1 MSKLYTPKLTGAFK
15 NLIGSSKL
23 IGNTTS
29 RGFAAAHPK
38 VLANA
43 PPTRVTTLANG
54 LRVASEDSGK
64 STCTVGLWIDAGSRY
79 ENNQNNGTAH
89 FLEHMAFKGTSNRS
103 QLQLELEIENMGAHL
118 NAYTSREQ
126 TVYYAK
132 SFSKDL
138 PQSVEI
144 LADIIQNSKLGEE
157 EIERERGVI
166 LREMEEIEQNQQ
178 EVVFDYL
185 HATAYQGT
193 PLGFTILGPSEN
205 IQGIQRQDLVKYIK
219 EHYHPSRMVLA
230 AAGGVDH
237 DKLVN
242 LAKEFFSTE
251 EAAAPREEIPLVG
264 HQPCHFTGSEI
275 RHWNMDMPHV
285 HVAIAIESVGWQHHD
300 TIPLMIANQIIGSW
314 DRSSANGS
322 HFPNP
327 LVRNMSKNNYAVSY
341 QSFNTLYTDT
351 GLWGMYF
358 VSDNDNVCSATEA
371 IQWEWMRLCTDM
383 NDMEVTRAKN
393 TLLTNMALM
402 LDGTTP
408 VCEDIGRQMLF
419 YGRRISWPELARRIQ
434 DVSYEE
440 VKEVLNTYLWDT
452 CPAVAAIGPTNA
464 LPDYAVMRAKMYKWS
479 F

>member
-1 MSKLYTPKLTGAFK
+1 MAKLFNSNLGKSLKNCIGNPNLNGSSYRLIASNPKL
-15 NLIGSSKL
+15 
-23 IGNTTS
+23 
-29 RGFAAAHPK
+29 
-38 VLANA
+38 
-43 PPTRVTTLANG
+43 VTNFPETQVTKLANG
-54 LRVASEDSGK
+54 LRVASEDNGLP
-64 STCTVGLWIDAGSRY
+64 TCTVGLWIDAGSRY
-79 ENNQNNGTAH
+79 ENNANNGTAH

-103 QLQLELEIENMGAHL
+103 QLELELEVENMGAHL

-144 LADIIQNSKLGEE
+144 LADIIQNSKLGET

-193 PLGFTILGPSEN
+193 PLGLTILGPSEN
-205 IQGIQRQDLVKYIK
+205 IQTIQKSDLEKYIK

-237 DKLVN
+237 EKLVQ
-242 LAKEFFSTE
+242 LAKEFFCTDVAPIE
-251 EAAAPREEIPLVG
+251 ERDNFFG
-264 HQPCHFTGSEI
+264 HQPCAFTGSEI
-275 RHWNMDMPHV
+275 RHWNQSMPHV
-285 HVAIAIESVGWQHHD
+285 HVAMAVESVGWQHHD
-300 TIPLMIANQIIGSW
+300 TIPLMLANQIIGSW
-314 DRSSANGS
+314 NRSSVNGS
-322 HFPNP
+322 NFPNP
-327 LVRNMSKNNYAVSY
+327 LMRNMSKSNAAISY
-341 QSFNTLYTDT
+341 QSFNTVYTDT

-358 VSDNDNVCSATEA
+358 VSDNENVCEATELV
-371 IQWEWMRLCTDM
+371 QQEWMRLCTQLTPV
-383 NDMEVTRAKN
+383 EVARAKN

-434 DVSYEE
+434 DVNF
-440 VKEVLNTYLWDT
+440 KEVQNVMDTYVWDT
-452 CPAVAAIGPTNA
+452 CPAVAAIGPTSA
-464 LPDYAVMRAKMYKWS
+464 IPDYALIRSRMYKWN

>member
-1 MSKLYTPKLTGAFK
+1 MSKLINPRLGRSLK
-15 NLIGSSKL
+15 NCIGSPKL
-23 IGNTTS
+23 IGNS
-29 RGFAAAHPK
+29 NRFATAPSK
-38 VLANA
+38 IFTNA
-43 PPTRVTTLANG
+43 PKTRVTELTNG
-54 LRVASEDSGK
+54 LRVASENSGR

-79 ENNQNNGTAH
+79 EDEDNNGTAH
-89 FLEHMAFKGTSNRS
+89 FLEHMAFKGTANRS
-103 QLQLELEIENMGAHL
+103 QLQLELEVENIGAHL

-138 PQSVEI
+138 PQAVEI

-185 HATAYQGT
+185 HSTAYQGT
-193 PLGFTILGPSEN
+193 PLGLTILGPPEN
-205 IQGIQRQDLVKYIK
+205 IQRIQREDLVKYVK

-237 DKLVN
+237 DRLVD
-242 LAKEFFSTE
+242 LAKEFFSADVE
-251 EAAAPREEIPLVG
+251 SVSERMPWVG
-264 HQPCHFTGSEI
+264 HQPCTFTGSEI
-275 RHWNMDMPHV
+275 RHWNDGMPHV
-285 HVAIAIESVGWQHHD
+285 HVAIAVESVGWQHHD

-314 DRSSANGS
+314 DRSSVNGS
-322 HFPNP
+322 HYPNP
-327 LVRNMSKNNYAVSY
+327 LVRHMSKTNQAISY

-358 VSDNDNVCSATEA
+358 VSDNENISECTTA
-371 IQWEWMRLCTDM
+371 IQDEWMRMCTDM
-383 NDMEVTRAKN
+383 NAMEVTRAKN

-434 DVSYEE
+434 DVSMEE
-440 VKEVLNTYLWDT
+440 VKDVMNTYVWDT
-452 CPAVAAIGPTNA
+452 CPAVAAIGPTGA
-464 LPDYAVMRAKMYKWS
+464 LPDYALLRAKMYKWS
-479 F
+479 Y

>member
-1 MSKLYTPKLTGAFK
+1 MAKLFNSQMGRSLQKF
-15 NLIGSSKL
+15 IGSSNAL
-23 IGNTTS
+23 VGQS
-29 RGFAAAHPK
+29 RLMASSCTPC
-38 VLANA
+38 VLSS
-43 PPTRVTTLANG
+43 PETRVTKLDNG
-54 LRVASEDSGK
+54 LRVASEDNGL

-79 ENNQNNGTAH
+79 ETNENNGTAH

-103 QLQLELEIENMGAHL
+103 QLDLELEVENMGGHL

-132 SFSKDL
+132 AFSKDL
-138 PQSVEI
+138 PQAVEI
-144 LADIIQNSKLGEE
+144 LADIIQNSKLGDQ

-193 PLGFTILGPSEN
+193 PLGLTILGPSQN
-205 IQGIQRQDLVKYIK
+205 IQNIQREDLLKYIK
-219 EHYHPSRMVLA
+219 EHYQPSRMVLA

-237 DKLVN
+237 DKLVD
-242 LAKEFFSTE
+242 LAKEFFCTDVACE
-251 EAAAPREEIPLVG
+251 QTQTPFYG
-264 HQPCHFTGSEI
+264 YQPCTFTGSEI
-275 RHWNMDMPHV
+275 RHWNQSMPHV
-285 HVAIAIESVGWQHHD
+285 HVALAVESVGWQHND

-314 DRSSANGS
+314 DRSSVNGG

-327 LVRNMSKNNYAVSY
+327 LVRAMSKHNLAVSY

-358 VSDNDNVCSATEA
+358 VSDNENVDYATEA
-371 IQWEWMRLCTDM
+371 VQDEWMRLCTELT
-383 NDMEVTRAKN
+383 EVEVARAKN
-393 TLLTNMALM
+393 TLLTNMALT

-434 DVSYEE
+434 DVNFEE
-440 VKEVLNTYLWDT
+440 IKNALNTYVWDT
-452 CPAVAAIGPTNA
+452 CPAVAAIGPTSA
-464 LPDYAVMRAKMYKWS
+464 LPDYSLIRAKMYKWS
-479 F
+479 Y

>member
-1 MSKLYTPKLTGAFK
+1 MAKLFNPKLGRTLK
-15 NLIGSSKL
+15 NVIGSPQLIGSTR
-23 IGNTTS
+23 N
-29 RGFAAAHPK
+29 AAVQK
-38 VLANA
+38 QKILANA
-43 PPTRVTTLANG
+43 PETRVTKLANG
-54 LRVASEDSGK
+54 LRVASENSGR

-79 ENNQNNGTAH
+79 EDNHNNGTAH

-103 QLQLELEIENMGAHL
+103 QLDLELEVENMGAHL

-132 SFSKDL
+132 AFSKDIG
-138 PQSVEI
+138 QAVEI

-157 EIERERGVI
+157 EIERERSVI

-193 PLGFTILGPSEN
+193 PLGLTILGPSEN
-205 IQGIQRQDLVKYIK
+205 IQRIQREDLVKYINQ
-219 EHYHPSRMVLA
+219 HYRPSRMVLA

-237 DKLVN
+237 DRLVG
-242 LAKEFFSTE
+242 LAKEFFQTDVDE
-251 EAAAPREEIPLVG
+251 KQDDMPWVG
-264 HQPCHFTGSEI
+264 HQPCTFTGSEI
-275 RHWNMDMPHV
+275 RHWNQAMPHV
-285 HVAIAIESVGWQHHD
+285 HVAIAVESVGWQHHD
-300 TIPLMIANQIIGSW
+300 TVPLMIANQIIGSW
-314 DRSSANGS
+314 DRSSVNGA

-327 LVRNMSKNNYAVSY
+327 LVREMTKNNYAVSY

-358 VSDNDNVCSATEA
+358 VSDNENVFDATEV
-371 IQWEWMRLCTDM
+371 IQGEWMRMCTEM
-383 NDMEVTRAKN
+383 NEMEVTRAKN

-434 DVSYEE
+434 SVSHQE
-440 VKEVLNTYLWDT
+440 VKEVMNTYVWDT

-464 LPDYAVMRAKMYKWS
+464 LPDYAIIRSKMYKWS
-479 F
+479 Y

>member
-1 MSKLYTPKLTGAFK
+1 MSKIINPNLGRTLKNCIGSPKLINTGARRNVSVPQKIF
-15 NLIGSSKL
+15 
-23 IGNTTS
+23 T
-29 RGFAAAHPK
+29 
-38 VLANA
+38 NA
-43 PPTRVTTLANG
+43 PKTRVTQLENG
-54 LRVASEDSGK
+54 LRIASENSGR

-79 ENNQNNGTAH
+79 EDDDNNGTAH

-103 QLQLELEIENMGAHL
+103 QLQLELEVENLGAHL

-138 PQSVEI
+138 PQAVEI
-144 LADIIQNSKLGEE
+144 LADIIQNSTLGEE

-185 HATAYQGT
+185 HSTAYQGT
-193 PLGFTILGPSEN
+193 PLGLTILGPSEN
-205 IQGIQRQDLVKYIK
+205 IQRIQREDLVKYVK

-237 DKLVN
+237 DRLVN
-242 LAKEFFSTE
+242 LAKEFFSSDVDVAKE
-251 EAAAPREEIPLVG
+251 RVPWMG
-264 HQPCHFTGSEI
+264 HQPCTFTGSEI
-275 RHWNMDMPHV
+275 RHWIQSMPHV
-285 HVAIAIESVGWQHHD
+285 HVAIAVESVGWQHHD

-314 DRSSANGS
+314 DRSSVNGS

-327 LVRNMSKNNYAVSY
+327 LMRHMTNSNQCISY

-358 VSDNDNVCSATEA
+358 VSDNENVFDATYA
-371 IQWEWMRLCTDM
+371 IQDEWMRMCTEIT
-383 NDMEVTRAKN
+383 DMEVTRAKN

-434 DVSYEE
+434 DVDAEE
-440 VKEVLNTYLWDT
+440 VKDVLNTYVWDT

-464 LPDYAVMRAKMYKWS
+464 RS
-479 F
+479 EERR